1 LFYQVLPGC
10 STESN
15 EYQQHNIGGEWHLIL
30 KATIFLHS
38 NQKWFG
44 QTNYDSKQGLAF
56 TK

>member
-15 EYQQHNIGGEWHLIL
+15 EYQQHNIGGELHLIL